1 MFTHNIYL
9 VVVGEYQD
17 LSADRRRRADHK
29 TSHQSPAVPSQS
41 LRLMSYQLVMRKMK
55 GNALS

>member
-29 TSHQSPAVPSQS
+29 TSHQSPALDVLPTG
-41 LRLMSYQLVMRKMK
+41 YEKNERKCFK
-55 GNALS
+55 LNGI